1 MPRKLLIDIELFGP
15 PVAMQRHR
23 SKQAQAYNPQ
33 SAVKEEIRRLIKIK
47 IGKDFVLSNEA
58 LLIGVDSYFTRPK
71 SHYGTG
77 KNSGTLKPSAPAYHI
92 ITPDHDNL
100 VKFYGDAMTGI
111 VYHDDK
117 QIVGSVECGK
127 VWTCDKAKV
136 RIRVYE
142 LISK

>member
-1 MPRKLLIDIELFGP
+1 MPRKLLVDIELFGP

-58 LLIGVDSYFTRPK
+58 LLIGVDSYFPRPK

-77 KNSGTLKPSAPAYHI
+77 KNSAKLKLSAPMYHI
-92 ITPDHDNL
+92 IKPDHDNL
-100 VKFYGDAMTGI
+100 VKFYSDAMTGI

-117 QIVGSVECGK
+117 QVVGNIECGK

-136 RIRVYE
+136 RIRVYT
-142 LISK
+142 LRN